1 MRRCPP
7 RRRTP
12 AARRRPLASRH
23 RRRRSPHP
31 SRRCAGL
38 LLSTKIL
45 TGQMIN
51 DLVKPAVEKCT
62 GDDDMDVAHFAAVAT
77 ERMQGALMG

>member
-1 MRRCPP
+1 MI
-7 RRRTP
+7 
-12 AARRRPLASRH
+12 
-23 RRRRSPHP
+23 RRSPRP